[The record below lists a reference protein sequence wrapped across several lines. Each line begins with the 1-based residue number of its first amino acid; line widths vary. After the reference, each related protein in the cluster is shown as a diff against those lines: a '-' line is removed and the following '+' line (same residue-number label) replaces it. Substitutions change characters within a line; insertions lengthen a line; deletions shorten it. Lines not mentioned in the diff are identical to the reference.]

1 MRLGKKFTRG
11 VLPSLLCLVAMLVV
25 ACGGGTGSSSGASTS
40 GAVSKAPANQQ
51 IYVYPEDAVSDI
63 ATFDPGLST
72 DLPSIQAIDMVFTG
86 LVQLNDQLQ
95 VTDQLAASHQLM
107 PDGVTWKFTL
117 RPNLKFSDGTPLTSA
132 DVAYSIDRAL
142 QPAEKSTVGPI
153 YLALIKDSDKLVAGK
168 IKTIIGDS
176 LMTPDPNTIIIVAN
190 KKAAYFL
197 DALTYS
203 CSYVIEKSLIDKY
216 STKFADH
223 LTEGGGDGPFKVASY
238 THGQNIVFVPNPLY
252 YGPIPQ
258 LKKVIYPFYKDTDTV
273 YKAYQAN
280 QVDNTGALTI
290 PSTDLAAA
298 KQLTQEFH
306 QVPQLWINYYTM
318 NYLVKPFDNIKIRQ
332 AFELAINKDLIAHA
346 VWKDSVIASN
356 HIVPKGMPGYT
367 PNLTEPGGVA
377 GTSGNPAMAK
387 QLFQQGLQEEG
398 WSSVS
403 QVPPITLTYP
413 SGNKDAD
420 NEVAAL
426 QQMWQTALGV
436 SVKADP
442 IDFNKLLT
450 EITAATN
457 NPKGLQFWGIAWI
470 ADYPDPQD
478 WTTLQFDKGVPNN
491 NMNYGQNSTSDA
503 AQQQAVQQSLEAAD
517 GMAPGDARLQQYMN
531 AEQQLVNDVAWL
543 PMEQVTINLLAKPCV
558 SGVIYNAGGLTPP
571 NDWGAVY
578 ISTATPCADTSSF
591 Q

>member
-1 MRLGKKFTRG
+1 MRPGKKFTRG
-11 VLPSLLCLVAMLVV
+11 FLPSLLCLITMLVV
-25 ACGGGTGSSSGASTS
+25 ACGGSSSTGPGQPSPGSA
-40 GAVSKAPANQQ
+40 GKAPANQQ
-51 IYVYPEDAVSDI
+51 IAILPLSGFSDI

-72 DLPSIQAIDMVFTG
+72 DAYSTAAIDMVFTG

-117 RPNLKFSDGTPLTSA
+117 RSNLKFSDGTPLTSA

-176 LMTPDPNTIIIVAN
+176 VLTPDPNTVIIVTN

-203 CSYVIEKSLIDKY
+203 CSYVLEKSLVDKY
-216 STKFADH
+216 GTKFTDH

-238 THGQNIVFVPNPLY
+238 THGQNIVFVPNPNY

-258 LKKVIYPFYKDTDTV
+258 LKKVVFPFYKQADTT
-273 YKAYQAN
+273 YKAYQVG
-280 QVDNTGALTI
+280 QVDSAGVPTQNLAQARSLT
-290 PSTDLAAA
+290 A
-298 KQLTQEFH
+298 EFH
-306 QVPQLWINYYTM
+306 QEPQLWINYYAM
-318 NYLVKPFDNIKIRQ
+318 NYLVKPFDNIHIRQ

-346 VWKDSVIASN
+346 VWHDLYTPTN
-356 HIVPKGMPGYT
+356 HIVPKGMPGYS
-367 PNLTEPGGVA
+367 PNLTGPDGVA
-377 GTSGNPAMAK
+377 STAGDQAK
-387 QLFQQGLQEEG
+387 ARALFQQGLQEEG
-398 WSSVS
+398 WSSVT
-403 QVPPITLTYP
+403 QMPPVTLTYA
-413 SGNKDAD
+413 SVGAAD
-420 NEVAAL
+420 IRNEVSAL
-426 QQMWQTALGV
+426 QQMWQSVLGV
-436 SVKADP
+436 SVKGDD
-442 IDFNKLLT
+442 IDFNKELT
-450 EITAATN
+450 EITAAIN

-478 WTTLQFDKGVPNN
+478 WTTLQFDKGAPNN
-491 NMNYGQNSTSDA
+491 TWNYGQNNSSDS
-503 AQQQAVQQSLEAAD
+503 AQQQAVQQQLEAAD
-517 GMAPGDARLQQYMN
+517 AMPPGDARLQQYMN

-543 PMEQVTINLLAKPCV
+543 PMEQVNAAILRKPCLTGLV
-558 SGVIYNAGGLTPP
+558 DNAQGLVPP
-571 NDWGAVY
+571 NDWGNIY